1 MCKKHFNF
9 LKIFDR
15 FNSYKEIKQSQA
27 LKFARFVIF
36 ILLISGLQESFG
48 QNQGDYLINGRLV
61 DSIDSKGISDALI
74 INKSTNKVEISDK
87 SGYFYFNAS
96 LNDTIVIYILG
107 YRTKIFSLQKEM
119 ASRQM
124 NAIRLIPDIELLKS
138 VEVIGKSEPKQKY
151 RYPNNQEPAS
161 IMNPITFLYERY
173 NKKYQQYHKVAELEK
188 GKYYEQLKEYRLN
201 RLFIIDITG
210 IKEEDVDDF
219 IGKCNFGREFIETA
233 SDYELIVMV
242 RKNYEWYKKT
252 KSGNKKSKY

>member
-1 MCKKHFNF
+1 M
-9 LKIFDR
+9 
-15 FNSYKEIKQSQA
+15 
-27 LKFARFVIF
+27 KFVRLLIF
-36 ILLISGLQESFG
+36 ILLFSGLREGFG

-61 DSIDSKGISDALI
+61 DSVDSKGISDALI

-107 YRTKIFSLQKEM
+107 YHTKIFPLQKEM
-119 ASRQM
+119 VSRQM
-124 NAIRLIPDIELLKS
+124 NAIRLVPDIEQLKS
-138 VEVIGKSEPKQKY
+138 VEVIGKSESKQKY
-151 RYPNNQEPAS
+151 RYPNNQEPAT

-173 NKKYQQYHKVAELEK
+173 NKKYQQYEKVAELQK
-188 GKYYEQLKEYRLN
+188 AKYYDQLKEYRLN
-201 RLFIIDITG
+201 RLFIMDITG
-210 IKEEDVDDF
+210 VKEEDVDDF